1 MPFAEIA
8 LKIIFSSLAVL
19 LVTSF
24 SFLLILISNRLLRVR
39 ADRKHNIH
47 IENRGNCRSIYSL
60 GVSSE
65 DPGLRFSL
73 FVKDVPLVKIQT
85 PQPDAQEQAAPA
97 QESPQAD
104 SPTPAPAKP
113 ASASSAAPSV
123 NTGTAVK
130 SGQKAAAKAGTIAS
144 LLGAIGQLLPGSLG
158 AGLRAQSAR
167 ARDVQTNTSRA
178 VQAPQTMQNQ
188 VGAVSKE
195 SGKLVGAKPANSS
208 LPAQSTHSRP
218 LTQTTAIATSPGASA
233 SARPAQARPASAYLV
248 QTPELAPAQA
258 FDLTLKIG
266 AAKKRY
272 PAGSFAYIIE
282 SQQFALDF
290 PEANSAPVRRQGV
303 VHFEKIGI
311 WRYWIPA
318 FTNLLVLLAGS
329 AALILVII
337 RIWQFSFSGVLYG

>member
-19 LVTSF
+19 LVTAF
-24 SFLLILISNRLLRVR
+24 SFFLILISNRLLRVR

-60 GVSSE
+60 AISSD

-73 FVKDVPLVKIQT
+73 FARDVPLVEIQT
-85 PQPDAQEQAAPA
+85 PQQDAQEQAALVQA
-97 QESPQAD
+97 SSPAD
-104 SPTPAPAKP
+104 SPSPAPAKTTG
-113 ASASSAAPSV
+113 AKSTASSV
-123 NTGTAVK
+123 NSDTAVK

-144 LLGAIGQLLPGSLG
+144 LLGALGQLLPGSLG
-158 AGLRAQSAR
+158 AGLRAQSSQAR
-167 ARDVQTNTSRA
+167 KVQTNTSRA

-195 SGKLVGAKPANSS
+195 SGKLVGAKPAKTSVS
-208 LPAQSTHSRP
+208 AQATHSRP
-218 LTQTTAIATSPGASA
+218 LTHTTAFATSAGASA
-233 SARPAQARPASAYLV
+233 QPGHARPASACLV
-248 QTPELAPAQA
+248 QTPELAPAQS

-266 AAKKRY
+266 TTKKRY

-290 PEANSAPVRRQGV
+290 PEAGSAPVRRQGIV
-303 VHFEKIGI
+303 YFGKIGI
-311 WRYWIPA
+311 WRYWIPT
-318 FTNLLVLLAGS
+318 FINLFVLLAGI
-329 AALILVII
+329 AALVLVIM

>member
-1 MPFAEIA
+1 MPITEIV
-8 LKIIFSSLAVL
+8 LKIIFSSMTFLLLAA
-19 LVTSF
+19 F
-24 SFLLILISNRLLRVR
+24 SFILILLSNRLLRVR
-39 ADRKHNIH
+39 ADRKHSIQIANH
-47 IENRGNCRSIYSL
+47 GNCRSIYSL
-60 GVSSE
+60 AISS
-65 DPGLRFSL
+65 DQPDLRFSL
-73 FVKDVPLVKIQT
+73 FIKDVPLVEIQT
-85 PQPDAQEQAAPA
+85 AAPDAQEQATPA
-97 QESPQAD
+97 QANTPAD
-104 SPTPAPAKP
+104 SPAPAPVKTANAKP
-113 ASASSAAPSV
+113 AAPSV
-123 NTGTAVK
+123 NSDAAVK

-167 ARDVQTNTSRA
+167 ARDVQTKTSRA

-195 SGKLVGAKPANSS
+195 SGKLVGAKPAKSS
-208 LPAQSTHSRP
+208 LPAQATHARP

-233 SARPAQARPASAYLV
+233 SSQPAQARPASGYLV

-290 PEANSAPVRRQGV
+290 PEANSAPIRRQGV

-311 WRYWIPA
+311 WRYWIAP
-318 FTNLLVLLAGS
+318 FTNLLILLAGS
-329 AALILVII
+329 AALILVIV
-337 RIWQFSFSGVLYG
+337 RIWQFSFSGVLNG